1 MADDVA
7 QETFMVLINKSAVY
21 DETKGAVNSFL
32 LGIARNQVLRRLRQ
46 ERRPYR
52 LTSIMKK

>member
-1 MADDVA
+1 
-7 QETFMVLINKSAVY
+7 MVLINKSAVY